1 MTRLISN
8 PVSIPLSSPARL
20 RTVLI
25 KAGIS
30 KTMKAPP
37 IVIDGP
43 SIGIYAPPRIIDT
56 PPMVI
61 DMTGFGMKTTV
72 LTIF

>member
-1 MTRLISN
+1 
-8 PVSIPLSSPARL
+8 
-20 RTVLI
+20 
-25 KAGIS
+25 
-30 KTMKAPP
+30 MKAPP